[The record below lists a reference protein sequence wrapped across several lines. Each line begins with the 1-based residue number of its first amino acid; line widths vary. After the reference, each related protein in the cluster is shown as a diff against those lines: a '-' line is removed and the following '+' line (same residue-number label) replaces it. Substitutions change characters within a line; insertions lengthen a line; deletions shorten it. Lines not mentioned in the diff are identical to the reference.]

1 MTLFK
6 SVTKSM
12 LRKIIIISGSKS
24 DKLTKKV
31 IELFDKNSIAYILID
46 YDNLSLF
53 YSLNNKFI
61 NIKKNFSGADL
72 IKCIEQLEKK
82 IVLRRDCIFLFEFRS
97 GTSKNIYEYKLS
109 AYIRKKNYKRFF
121 YNRRSFDLIY
131 FITNDFYGLNRKS
144 INHKQSSNK
153 KINHFISK
161 LLNAKKYK
169 LKFDPVLKYS
179 SKKKIFSIR
188 NFVEILKATFYF
200 IKFSN
205 FLFTPKILNNNSK
218 KKIFLIVPK
227 NYNWFLSKS
236 RSKFSSLENI
246 LPIITSLTP
255 YYEFIICNHPHN
267 YMTWFD
273 YLLRF
278 WNLKIVTSFYSQKS
292 QHLIKSSDV
301 IFTFGTSSVVESLLS
316 SKPTLEIGKTPRV
329 CNFQMGYIF
338 LSEKNIDKDKIS
350 LKIKKLMN
358 IKTKIIMKIPNFYSV
373 YYPEHKNVNVGG
385 KYGKSMVSNLEID
398 YLKNFFLKELKIK

>member
-1 MTLFK
+1 MF
-6 SVTKSM
+6 
-12 LRKIIIISGSKS
+12 RKIIIISGSKT

-31 IELFDKNSIAYILID
+31 LQIFDKYSITYILID
-46 YDNLSLF
+46 YDNSRLF
-53 YSLNNKFI
+53 YSLNKNFI
-61 NIKKNFSGADL
+61 NIEKNFSGDDL
-72 IKCIEQLEKK
+72 ARYIQQLEKK
-82 IVLRRDCIFLFEFRS
+82 IVLKSDCIFLFEFRS

-109 AYIRKKNYKRFF
+109 VYARKKKYKRFF
-121 YNRRSFDLIY
+121 YNRRSFDFIY
-131 FITNDFYGLNRKS
+131 FITDDFYGLNRKS
-144 INHKQSSNK
+144 IKYKQSSSKN
-153 KINHFISK
+153 INQFVSK

-179 SKKKIFSIR
+179 SKKKFFSIT
-188 NFVEILKATFYF
+188 NFVEILKAAFYF

-205 FLFTPKILNNNSK
+205 FLFFLFTQKILNNKPK

-227 NYNWFLSKS
+227 NNNWFLSKC

-246 LPIITSLTP
+246 LPIISGLSP

-273 YLLRF
+273 YLLRL
-278 WNLKIVTSFYSQKS
+278 WSLKIVTSFYSQKS
-292 QHLIKSSDV
+292 QNLIKSSDV

-316 SKPTLEIGKTPRV
+316 SKPTLEIGKTQRV

-338 LSEKNIDKDKIS
+338 LSEKNIDKDKLR

-358 IKTKIIMKIPNFYSV
+358 IKKKIIMKIPNFYSI

-385 KYGKSMVSNLEID
+385 RYGKSMVSNLEIY